1 MTKYKRWNMTVSLVW
16 RNYVNSTIH
25 SIAAFKKLN
34 EIFKIFTVL
43 KITDMYMHKMRN
55 KNVHQFQSKNG
66 GEKKNLTIW
75 KRQHFPRVKRH
86 FHISSDQHSN
96 CYLSD
101 GVRKSAQE
109 HMGNFK
115 NWNKIQTASVV
126 SFIYFKL
133 SPSTKNLKAL
143 IILYIYIFIYLQYFT
158 VAF

>member
-1 MTKYKRWNMTVSLVW
+1 
-16 RNYVNSTIH
+16 
-25 SIAAFKKLN
+25 
-34 EIFKIFTVL
+34 
-43 KITDMYMHKMRN
+43 MYMHKMRN

-115 NWNKIQTASVV
+115 N
-126 SFIYFKL
+126 
-133 SPSTKNLKAL
+133 
-143 IILYIYIFIYLQYFT
+143 
-158 VAF
+158 